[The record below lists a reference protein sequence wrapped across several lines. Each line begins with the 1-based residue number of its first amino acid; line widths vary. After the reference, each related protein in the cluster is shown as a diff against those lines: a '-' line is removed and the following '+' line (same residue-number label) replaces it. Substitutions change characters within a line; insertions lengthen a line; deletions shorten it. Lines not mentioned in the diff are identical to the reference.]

1 MALIIADRVKET
13 TATQGTGSITLSG
26 ATFGGFQSF
35 SDAVG
40 EGNTT
45 YYCIQN
51 ESNFEIGIGTYS
63 SNTLSRDTVFQSS
76 NSDSKISISGAAIVF
91 CVVPADRLVFKDET
105 NSVVFPTPFAFK
117 RSDDGDYW
125 QALSTDHTNRV
136 ASFFLEEGSDPTWKI
151 GLKTTTSQ
159 TVAPYYAYISAK
171 DGFIELRG
179 NSSSILSVGDEDAQG
194 LQVNHQLKNII
205 DIRKNGGEIAIQN
218 LDLNSDETTK
228 VKNNSVAYTVF
239 EVESSVSHAA
249 DLQTWSVST
258 DEKASLN
265 QYGEF
270 QSVGSII
277 SPSGRFNAVRFSD
290 LTIQTTAGLPFS
302 SGQLID
308 QNKVDIATVSGLL
321 YDDSAISGYFES
333 RVDNLDVDIVTVS
346 GLLYNDASLSG
357 YFESRVDSADISI
370 VANSGYFESR
380 VDTNAADIAAV
391 SGLTGGGGGGSYDD
405 TAISGYFE
413 SRVDSIDS
421 DIATVSGLLYDD
433 TAISGYFESRVDVA
447 DSSITANSGYFESRA
462 DAVDSN
468 LSTVS
473 GLLTP
478 SGESFDFSA
487 NTLTYNNSDG
497 GSFTADLS
505 SLSTFDTSGVSLGY
519 SAGTLTYT
527 NNAGGTFG
535 VDLSSISGDVYA
547 MIVDGAPSTLDTLNE
562 IAAAL
567 NDDENIATTL
577 TSLISTTSGNLQSQ
591 IASNDTDIATNVTSI
606 NTVSGLLYDDSAV
619 SGYFESRADSADSD
633 IATVSGLLY
642 SDASLSGYFENR
654 VDSNETNITTNTA
667 SINTVS
673 GLIPN
678 NTFNITAGDG
688 SNYTIDGMGLNS
700 ASDPT
705 IYVQKGHTYKFNK
718 TFSGHPFRVSTTDGG
733 SVYSDADGNNIE
745 IGSAA
750 GSVTFEV
757 PQDAP
762 NTLYYYCTAHASN
775 MKGLIYTTTESVDIN
790 GTPSGVSFFDQNG
803 SISGD
808 SSFTYD
814 GSNVFVSGSINT
826 NSIEVS
832 DTLGVSGVSTLN
844 AGVKTKLN
852 TEVDGATITFDM
864 DQSNTH
870 STTLGGNRT
879 LAVSNVDAGQK
890 FTLRIA
896 QDSTG
901 QREANW
907 WSNINWIISSGS
919 EPTLNSGVDE
929 VDYFG
934 FLCTSAGYYDGFHM
948 TELSTGGGGGSS
960 YDDAAISGYFESRVD
975 SADSNITANSGY
987 FESRVDTN
995 ADDIITVSGLT
1006 GGGGGG
1012 GTTHTAGSGLTLVGN
1027 EFNVYGGSGNFE
1039 KLEIKPTT
1047 TTNVGLTVQSAV
1059 SQSVNLQEWQNSSQT
1074 TLSHIDTSG
1083 VFNKIIGSSGT
1094 DVLRLQFGD
1103 KESNQTVTS
1112 NTDIKALW
1120 LDFEDGSEYT
1130 AGTVNGNALLIGTW
1144 YNTAKTISS
1153 RIKLTGTAFNVSLA
1167 NSNKIDCQGTTT
1179 KFNTDVRPFSAMA
1192 HDLGSA
1198 SIPWNNIYVSGVVA
1212 SGVELASHVPANT
1225 TNTLYNEGGTLKF
1238 NGSAIGG
1245 GGSSLTAGSGITIDG
1260 ADKINVYG
1268 GSGHFINLN
1277 VEGAFSATTKSF
1289 LIDHPTKR
1297 GMKLQYASLEG
1308 PENGVYVRG
1317 TSGSNI
1323 ITLPEYWSTLVDQST
1338 VTVTLTPIGFYQ
1350 ALYIEEK
1357 GKNYI
1362 KVGGSKGSYD
1372 YVVYGER
1379 KDVEKLKVEW

>member
-1 MALIIADRVKET
+1 
-13 TATQGTGSITLSG
+13 
-26 ATFGGFQSF
+26 
-35 SDAVG
+35 
-40 EGNTT
+40 
-45 YYCIQN
+45 
-51 ESNFEIGIGTYS
+51 
-63 SNTLSRDTVFQSS
+63 
-76 NSDSKISISGAAIVF
+76 
-91 CVVPADRLVFKDET
+91 
-105 NSVVFPTPFAFK
+105 
-117 RSDDGDYW
+117 
-125 QALSTDHTNRV
+125 
-136 ASFFLEEGSDPTWKI
+136 
-151 GLKTTTSQ
+151 
-159 TVAPYYAYISAK
+159 
-171 DGFIELRG
+171 
-179 NSSSILSVGDEDAQG
+179 
-194 LQVNHQLKNII
+194 
-205 DIRKNGGEIAIQN
+205 N

-462 DAVDSN
+462 DAVDSD

-750 GSVTFEV
+750 GSV
-757 PQDAP
+757 
-762 NTLYYYCTAHASN
+762 
-775 MKGLIYTTTESVDIN
+775 
-790 GTPSGVSFFDQNG
+790 
-803 SISGD
+803 
-808 SSFTYD
+808 
-814 GSNVFVSGSINT
+814 
-826 NSIEVS
+826 
-832 DTLGVSGVSTLN
+832 
-844 AGVKTKLN
+844 
-852 TEVDGATITFDM
+852 
-864 DQSNTH
+864 
-870 STTLGGNRT
+870 
-879 LAVSNVDAGQK
+879 
-890 FTLRIA
+890 
-896 QDSTG
+896 
-901 QREANW
+901 
-907 WSNINWIISSGS
+907 
-919 EPTLNSGVDE
+919 
-929 VDYFG
+929 
-934 FLCTSAGYYDGFHM
+934 
-948 TELSTGGGGGSS
+948 
-960 YDDAAISGYFESRVD
+960 
-975 SADSNITANSGY
+975 
-987 FESRVDTN
+987 
-995 ADDIITVSGLT
+995 
-1006 GGGGGG
+1006 
-1012 GTTHTAGSGLTLVGN
+1012 
-1027 EFNVYGGSGNFE
+1027 
-1039 KLEIKPTT
+1039 
-1047 TTNVGLTVQSAV
+1047 
-1059 SQSVNLQEWQNSSQT
+1059 
-1074 TLSHIDTSG
+1074 
-1083 VFNKIIGSSGT
+1083 
-1094 DVLRLQFGD
+1094 
-1103 KESNQTVTS
+1103 
-1112 NTDIKALW
+1112 
-1120 LDFEDGSEYT
+1120 
-1130 AGTVNGNALLIGTW
+1130 
-1144 YNTAKTISS
+1144 
-1153 RIKLTGTAFNVSLA
+1153 
-1167 NSNKIDCQGTTT
+1167 
-1179 KFNTDVRPFSAMA
+1179 
-1192 HDLGSA
+1192 
-1198 SIPWNNIYVSGVVA
+1198 
-1212 SGVELASHVPANT
+1212 
-1225 TNTLYNEGGTLKF
+1225 
-1238 NGSAIGG
+1238 
-1245 GGSSLTAGSGITIDG
+1245 
-1260 ADKINVYG
+1260 
-1268 GSGHFINLN
+1268 
-1277 VEGAFSATTKSF
+1277 
-1289 LIDHPTKR
+1289 
-1297 GMKLQYASLEG
+1297 
-1308 PENGVYVRG
+1308 
-1317 TSGSNI
+1317 
-1323 ITLPEYWSTLVDQST
+1323 
-1338 VTVTLTPIGFYQ
+1338 
-1350 ALYIEEK
+1350 
-1357 GKNYI
+1357 
-1362 KVGGSKGSYD
+1362 
-1372 YVVYGER
+1372 
-1379 KDVEKLKVEW
+1379 